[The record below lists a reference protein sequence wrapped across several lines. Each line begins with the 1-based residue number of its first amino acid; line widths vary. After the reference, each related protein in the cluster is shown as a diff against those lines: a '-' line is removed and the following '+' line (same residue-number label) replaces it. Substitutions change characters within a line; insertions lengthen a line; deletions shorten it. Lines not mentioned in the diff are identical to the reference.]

1 MVTTH
6 VFIAVS
12 LDGYI
17 ARQDDDIDWLLQRDD
32 PTEDHGYAAFIA
44 DKDWIV
50 MGRGSYEKAL
60 TFDQWPYDRP
70 VLVLSRQLTAT
81 AVPEALK
88 DKVQF
93 SSRTPG
99 EVLADLTVQNAHR
112 VYIDGGKVI
121 QSFLREGLVADMII
135 TTVPVLLGS
144 GKPLFGSLTR
154 DIDLTL
160 LKGICCQKER
170 VVLELGSLDL
180 VDGTPV
186 VDIKPYLPFAEAL
199 PEASA
204 SYAQQAPQAEIAV
217 SFTSETEAQ
226 LFALEKRYPRL
237 KAFIRE
243 VLAQDPRPAYR
254 KEEDPGKTYAVWL
267 LDFNVRWRVISSGFE
282 VFSLEPR

>member
-32 PTEDHGYAAFIA
+32 PTEEHGYAAFIA

-93 SSRTPG
+93 SSRTRLYRWR
-99 EVLADLTVQNAHR
+99 ESNTVVPARRAGRRYDYHYR
-112 VYIDGGKVI
+112 SCPARFGKTAVRFPD
-121 QSFLREGLVADMII
+121 QGYRFDSV
-135 TTVPVLLGS
+135 
-144 GKPLFGSLTR
+144 
-154 DIDLTL
+154 
-160 LKGICCQKER
+160 
-170 VVLELGSLDL
+170 
-180 VDGTPV
+180 
-186 VDIKPYLPFAEAL
+186 IKP
-199 PEASA
+199 
-204 SYAQQAPQAEIAV
+204 
-217 SFTSETEAQ
+217 
-226 LFALEKRYPRL
+226 
-237 KAFIRE
+237 
-243 VLAQDPRPAYR
+243 
-254 KEEDPGKTYAVWL
+254 
-267 LDFNVRWRVISSGFE
+267 
-282 VFSLEPR
+282 